1 MTEEED
7 RLDQPE
13 VFDLEL
19 ELLRWV
25 KKATL
30 ETIPPIMQ
38 KPSGNAAQHYG
49 LDSKS
54 RYNVLFISQISIL
67 VLYNGLSI

>member
-1 MTEEED
+1 MNEEEE

-13 VFDLEL
+13 VFELEL
-19 ELLRWV
+19 EILRWV
-25 KKATL
+25 KKAVM

-38 KPSGNAAQHYG
+38 KPSGNAAQYYG

-54 RYNVLFISQISIL
+54 R
-67 VLYNGLSI
+67 

>member
-1 MTEEED
+1 MAEDEE

-13 VFDLEL
+13 VFELEL

-25 KKATL
+25 KKAVM

-38 KPSGNAAQHYG
+38 KPAGNAAQHYG

-54 RYNVLFISQISIL
+54 R
-67 VLYNGLSI
+67 

>member
-1 MTEEED
+1 MMLKILCYRWENNLHKMNEEEE

-13 VFDLEL
+13 VFELEL
-19 ELLRWV
+19 EILRWV
-25 KKATL
+25 KKAVM

-38 KPSGNAAQHYG
+38 KPSGNAAQYYG

-54 RYNVLFISQISIL
+54 R
-67 VLYNGLSI
+67 